1 MHNNKQTL
9 LLLMVILLT
18 GYGLFCPYT
27 ADARQRSRHA
37 ADSIAHAAMN
47 GGRMLRATG
56 SANRMQAEL
65 RLRSSEMGAVVAQ
78 RLGDNEAFYV
88 YGNANSTG
96 GFVIVSAD
104 DRMPDVLAYSAT
116 GSFTTADMPPAV
128 RYWLEC
134 YLDDFLSL
142 DSEARIEKQ
151 GDGQKDAYGLQNLRP
166 EGVAPILGE
175 LLWGQ
180 GDPYN
185 RLCPT
190 AMTGLCVTGCVAT
203 AMAQVMWSH
212 KWPERGKG
220 YIDYTTYTHRLRVRM
235 NLADHPL
242 RWDMMKE
249 KYQRGNY
256 TDADAD
262 AVATLM
268 AACGAAV
275 HMDYAPD
282 GSGAYQYD
290 MLKALVSNFAYD
302 PDAAFLERDR
312 FTSADWN
319 NLLIAE
325 LNAGR
330 AVNYAGQSR
339 SDGGHSFV
347 IDGYDGESNNHN
359 PYYHLNWGWSG
370 QCDGYYTLP
379 QLHPQENGQ
388 YYVREGFTQ
397 SQQMLIGVHPD
408 DGQREANKMMLAS
421 GLKVLQAT
429 LKPGEATT
437 MQVGEITNLCY
448 RTFNGQIA
456 VKLTNDSLGDVIV
469 GRTQMDPLAFLDDRS
484 NMALQFAIPMD
495 MAEGTYSVRLVSI
508 DSEGLMAE
516 MYCRS
521 TPQVTVSNNP
531 YGEEDEPSGTTLLCS
546 SEMEVFRQAGLDSL
560 VSLRVYEIFNYSED
574 LLEGDLQLELA
585 DDGGTSLMTI
595 GTSAWHPAFEPQAVD
610 TDPIILSGGVPDTL
624 ANGHYRL
631 YVLFFPTRLPANRVR
646 LYDRAEPETL
656 PADYYLPVTISDDT
670 VIVDGVAF
678 TKAKTGI
685 ASVAVRRTA
694 RTAVYSVSGQRLAVP
709 RRGLNIIRGKDGH
722 VRKAIMTR

>member
-1 MHNNKQTL
+1 MRNNKLTL
-9 LLLMVILLT
+9 LSLLVILLT
-18 GYGLFCPYT
+18 GYGLFCPFP

-37 ADSIAHAAMN
+37 ADSIAREAMN
-47 GGRMLRATG
+47 GGRMLRAKG
-56 SANRMQAEL
+56 PASSLQPEL
-65 RLRSSEMGAVVAQ
+65 RLRSSEMGAAVAQ
-78 RLGDNEAFYV
+78 RLGSDEAFYV
-88 YGNANSTG
+88 YGNANGTG

-104 DRMPDVLAYSAT
+104 DRMPDVLAYSSS
-116 GSFTTADMPPAV
+116 GSFDTADMPPAA

-142 DSEARIEKQ
+142 DR
-151 GDGQKDAYGLQNLRP
+151 GDGRQESPDSYLQNLRP
-166 EGVAPILGE
+166 EGVVPILGE

-185 RLCPT
+185 RQCPT
-190 AMTGLCVTGCVAT
+190 SSTGLCVTGCVAT

-220 YIDYTTYTHRLRVRM
+220 YIDYSTLTHRLRVRI

-242 RWDMMKE
+242 RWNLMKE
-249 KYQRGNY
+249 KYQRGSY
-256 TDADAD
+256 TDAEAD

-282 GSGAYQYD
+282 GSGAYQND
-290 MLKALVSNFAYD
+290 MLSALVSNFGYD
-302 PDAAFLERDR
+302 PDAAFLERDL
-312 FTSADWN
+312 FTSAEWN
-319 NLLIAE
+319 NLLITE

-347 IDGYDGESNNHN
+347 IDGYDGGSNSRN

-370 QCDGYYTLP
+370 QCNGYYTLP
-379 QLHPQENGQ
+379 QLHPQEDGE
-388 YYVREGFTQ
+388 YYVKEGFTQ

-421 GLKVLQAT
+421 GMKILQAT

-437 MQVGEITNLCY
+437 MHVGEIANLCY
-448 RTFNGQIA
+448 RTFRGQIA
-456 VKLTNDSLGDVIV
+456 VKLSNDSLGTAIV
-469 GRTQMDPLAFLDDRS
+469 GRTPTDPLGFLEDKRELT
-484 NMALQFAIPMD
+484 LQFAVPD
-495 MAEGTYSVRLVSI
+495 TLAEGTYTVRLVSI
-508 DSEGLMAE
+508 DSEGLTAE
-516 MYCRS
+516 MYSRS
-521 TPQVTVSNNP
+521 TPQITVSRNP
-531 YGEEDEPSGTTLLCS
+531 YGDEDEPSGTTLLCS
-546 SEMEVFRQAGLDSL
+546 SELEVFRQAGLDSL
-560 VSLRVYEIFNYSED
+560 VSLRVYEVFNYSEE

-585 DDGGTSLMTI
+585 DNEGTSLMTI

-610 TDPIILSGGVPDTL
+610 TDPIVLSGGIPDTL

-646 LYDRAEPETL
+646 RYDRALPETL
-656 PADYYLPVTISDDT
+656 PADFYLPVTVSDDAIT
-670 VIVDGVAF
+670 VDGVAF

-685 ASVAVRRTA
+685 AVTAVLHTGRP
-694 RTAVYSVSGQRLAVP
+694 AVYSVGGHRLAKL
-709 RRGLNIIRGKDGH
+709 RRGINIIRGKDGL
-722 VRKAIMTR
+722 VRKTAVR